1 METRRT
7 IEPGGSPVPGVIPEP
22 LRVHYDSVPAHEGRL
37 PTPPPSAAT
46 ERASSPRRRNAVT
59 VLLAKL
65 LSALRRDKQPAD
77 AHPPTRAR
85 PVTDAAIAATPDSA
99 GQPATA
105 GSQTKER

>member
-22 LRVHYDSVPAHEGRL
+22 LRVHHDSVPAHEGRFA
-37 PTPPPSAAT
+37 TPPPSAAA
-46 ERASSPRRRNAVT
+46 ERASSPQRRNAVT

-65 LSALRRDKQPAD
+65 LSAVRRDKQPAD
-77 AHPPTRAR
+77 AHPPIRR
-85 PVTDAAIAATPDSA
+85 PPVADEAIGATPDSA
-99 GQPATA
+99 GQPATV